1 MRPSTRLAPDVDDA
15 REAYDAAFATAC
27 RYSGGR
33 DLVEEMVAAHF
44 WSLRREGRPKMT
56 LERVKL
62 PMFKEAEGILFPHFG
77 LKLAK
82 GEDGA
87 NIAAQVEATA
97 SEILGDISE
106 CEYLAR

>member
-1 MRPSTRLAPDVDDA
+1 
-15 REAYDAAFATAC
+15 
-27 RYSGGR
+27 
-33 DLVEEMVAAHF
+33 
-44 WSLRREGRPKMT
+44 MT

-87 NIAAQVEATA
+87 NIAAQVEAAA
-97 SEILGDISE
+97 SKILGDISKR
-106 CEYLAR
+106 EYLAR